1 MNLQTHQKKIVADAE
16 KVLESS
22 MAYFRDF
29 ELFKENYYYVNA
41 GNFHALLDYYQSPEL
56 IPGYAGKKS
65 IVIDAASDPWGP
77 DWIKG
82 LAECCKS
89 SGVISAILVND
100 KKFAEQN
107 QDLNFRFFP
116 VWAYRYAEK
125 AQEYSTHDFFNQ
137 TRNTRVSCLNR
148 MPKIDRV
155 YVYYLL
161 NQLSWRNEIF
171 LSFAGLTVVDGENQ
185 GKITVEDIEK
195 TLGSAV
201 AEFFINELSK
211 FPLSCEKNYQQTNCH
226 RPDSPAYTDCYSN
239 LCTETAVNQ
248 FCPTEKTFKCIT
260 SGTLIFPV
268 SSCDFVASLKDLG
281 LDIDYAG
288 LNLSAIDSIPDW
300 KLRTRA
306 TISLLDQLYNNIAEI
321 WHTNLEQLQFNQQVL
336 QSKQLDNILL
346 KNVQDHL

>member
-1 MNLQTHQKKIVADAE
+1 
-16 KVLESS
+16 
-22 MAYFRDF
+22 
-29 ELFKENYYYVNA
+29 
-41 GNFHALLDYYQSPEL
+41 
-56 IPGYAGKKS
+56 
-65 IVIDAASDPWGP
+65 
-77 DWIKG
+77 
-82 LAECCKS
+82 
-89 SGVISAILVND
+89 
-100 KKFAEQN
+100 
-107 QDLNFRFFP
+107 
-116 VWAYRYAEK
+116 
-125 AQEYSTHDFFNQ
+125 
-137 TRNTRVSCLNR
+137 
-148 MPKIDRV
+148 
-155 YVYYLL
+155 
-161 NQLSWRNEIF
+161 
-171 LSFAGLTVVDGENQ
+171 
-185 GKITVEDIEK
+185 
-195 TLGSAV
+195 
-201 AEFFINELSK
+201 
-211 FPLSCEKNYQQTNCH
+211 LSCEKNYQQTNCH

-306 TISLLDQLYNNIAEI
+306 TISLLDQLYDNIAEI